1 VKVFIVESI
10 VGPDTYL
17 VGVFQGFDDMITKLE
32 KAVRSDELSEVD
44 RELMVTRVEL
54 DTIDQT
60 HTPAVEIT
68 FTEEG
73 KAKVSFNAG
82 FTLETLRAP

>member
-1 VKVFIVESI
+1 MKAFIVESV

-17 VGVFQGFDDMITKLE
+17 IGVFKDFDDMITKLE

-44 RELMVTRVEL
+44 RELMVTRVEV
-54 DTIDQT
+54 DVIDQT
-60 HTPAVEIT
+60 HNPALEIT
-68 FTEEG
+68 FTDEG
-73 KAKVSFNAG
+73 KAKLSFNAG